1 MFQTIGFSYVI
12 FILLFL
18 SSLSFT
24 YDFKRFFFLSEAV
37 WLSLLMGLLGL
48 NLVVGNPLVLVNAFF
63 VLVFTACE
71 AVILASI
78 LLINSES
85 RNNDTY
91 HKSDN
96 V

>member
-1 MFQTIGFSYVI
+1 
-12 FILLFL
+12 
-18 SSLSFT
+18 
-24 YDFKRFFFLSEAV
+24 
-37 WLSLLMGLLGL
+37 MGLLGL
-48 NLVVGNPLVLVNAFF
+48 NLVAGNPLVLVNAFF

-78 LLINSES
+78 LLISSES

>member
-1 MFQTIGFSYVI
+1 
-12 FILLFL
+12 
-18 SSLSFT
+18 
-24 YDFKRFFFLSEAV
+24 
-37 WLSLLMGLLGL
+37 MGLLGL
-48 NLVVGNPLVLVNAFF
+48 NLVAGNPLVLVNAFF

-78 LLINSES
+78 LLIGSES